1 MNSANYIQNFE
12 RDLNF
17 IHFSK
22 ETIKNYSS
30 QIKLFLAYFKEKD
43 SPKHISADEIKDYLL
58 NAKEVNSQN
67 AMHSA
72 IKKFYLL
79 TIKQNRKFEFIPY
92 AKKEKKIPLVIDVDE
107 LVSMI
112 DKIQNKK
119 HKAIIALTSSV
130 GLRVSEVLNL
140 KLSDINSPLMQ
151 INIRGAKGKKDRI
164 VPLTPKVREIIRL
177 YYVEYLPKEYLF
189 NGQFGLQYS
198 DTSCNQIVK
207 KYLGKKYHMHTLRHS
222 AATGLYEKGT
232 DLKLIGDLLGHTSRK
247 TTEIYTHTSSK
258 TLQKLQ
264 FAI

>member
-1 MNSANYIQNFE
+1 MNSANYIQNYE

-30 QIKLFLAYFKEKD
+30 KIKLFLNYFKEKD
-43 SPKHISADEIKDYLL
+43 SPKHISADEIKNYLL

-72 IKKFYLL
+72 IKKFYIL
-79 TIKQNRKFEFIPY
+79 TIKQNRKFEYIPY
-92 AKKEKKIPLVIDVDE
+92 AKKEKKIPLVIDVEE

-112 DKIQNKK
+112 DKIENKK
-119 HKAIIALTSSV
+119 HKAIIALTSSI

-164 VPLTPKVREIIRL
+164 VPLTTKVREIIRL
-177 YYVEYLPKEYLF
+177 YYIEYLPKEYLF

-198 DTSCNQIVK
+198 SGSCNQIVK

-232 DLKLIGDLLGHTSRK
+232 DLKLIGDLLGHSSRK

-258 TLQKLQ
+258 KLQSLQ

>member
-1 MNSANYIQNFE
+1 MNSAKYIQDYE
-12 RDLNF
+12 RDLKF
-17 IHFSK
+17 IRFSI

-72 IKKFYLL
+72 IKKFYIL
-79 TIKQNRKFEFIPY
+79 TIKQNRKFEYITY
-92 AKKEKKIPLVIDVDE
+92 AKKEKKIPLVIDIDE
-107 LVSMI
+107 LVGMI
-112 DKIQNKK
+112 DKIENKK

-140 KLSDINSPLMQ
+140 KLEHISTPLMQ
-151 INIRGAKGKKDRI
+151 IRIIGAKGKKDRL
-164 VPLTPKVREIIRL
+164 VPLTPTTREIIRL

-189 NGQFGLQYS
+189 NGQFGLKYS
-198 DTSCNQIVK
+198 SGSCNQIVK
-207 KYLGKKYHMHTLRHS
+207 KYLGKQYHMHTLRHS
-222 AATGLYEKGT
+222 VATGLFEKGI
-232 DLKLIGDLLGHTSRK
+232 DLKFIGDLLGQTSLK
-247 TTEIYTHTSSK
+247 TTAIYAHTSSK
-258 TLQKLQ
+258 SLKKLP

>member
-1 MNSANYIQNFE
+1 MNSAKYIQDYE
-12 RDLNF
+12 RDLKF
-17 IHFSK
+17 IHFSP

-30 QIKLFLAYFKEKD
+30 QIKLFLGYFKEKD
-43 SPKHISADEIKDYLL
+43 SPKHISADEIKNYLL

-72 IKKFYLL
+72 IKKFYIL

-107 LVSMI
+107 LVMMI
-112 DKIQNKK
+112 DKIENKK

-140 KLSDINSPLMQ
+140 KICHISTPLMQ
-151 INIRGAKGKKDRI
+151 IMIKGAKGKKDRI
-164 VPLTPKVREIIRL
+164 VPLTAKVREIIRL
-177 YYVEYLPKEYLF
+177 YYVAYLPKEYLF
-189 NGQFGLQYS
+189 NGQFSLQYS
-198 DTSCNQIVK
+198 SGSCNQIVK
-207 KYLGKKYHMHTLRHS
+207 KYLGKQYHMHTLRHS

-232 DLKLIGDLLGHTSRK
+232 DLKLIGDLLGHSSRK

-258 TLQKLQ
+258 KLQSLQ

>member
-1 MNSANYIQNFE
+1 MNSAKYIQDYE
-12 RDLNF
+12 RDLNV
-17 IHFSK
+17 IRFSI

-30 QIKLFLAYFKEKD
+30 QIKLFLGYFKDKD
-43 SPKHISADEIKDYLL
+43 SPKHISADEIKNYLL

-79 TIKQNRKFEFIPY
+79 TIKQHKKFEFIPY

-107 LVSMI
+107 LVLMI
-112 DKIQNKK
+112 DKIENKK

-140 KLSDINSPLMQ
+140 KLCHINSPLMQ
-151 INIRGAKGKKDRI
+151 ITIKAAKGKKDRI

-177 YYVEYLPKEYLF
+177 YYVDYLPEEYLF
-189 NGQFGLQYS
+189 NGQFDLQYS
-198 DTSCNQIVK
+198 SRSCNQIVK
-207 KYLGKKYHMHTLRHS
+207 KYLGKEYHMHTLRHS

-232 DLKLIGDLLGHTSRK
+232 DLKLIGDLLGHSSRK

-258 TLQKLQ
+258 KLQSLQ